1 MKAIIPVA
9 GVGSRLR
16 PHTYTLPKVLLN
28 VAGKPII
35 GHIIDK
41 IIEEGITEAIVI
53 VGYLGDMIEEYLT
66 KNYDISFTFIEQ
78 EERLGL
84 GHAIWMTRQHISDEP
99 VFIILG
105 DTVFE
110 VDLNGVFKRGSSSL
124 GVKEVDDPRRFGV
137 AETHEGFITKLVEK
151 PEQPKSNLAVVGLY
165 YIKSP
170 RLLMNCLD
178 HNITHNLR
186 TKGEFQL
193 TDALQMMIEKGEK
206 FSTFPVEGWY
216 DCGKP
221 DTLLYTNEKLLKSKS
236 RYKEIFGCVIHPPVF
251 IAEDAEIENSVIG
264 PFATIASKA
273 VVKDSMI
280 QRSIIGESAR
290 VSRMLLQESIVG
302 NNANVAGNFRKINL
316 GDSSEVDFR

>member
-41 IIEEGITEAIVI
+41 IIEEGINEAVVI

-66 KNYDISFTFIEQ
+66 KNYDIEFTFIEQ

-84 GHAIWMTRQHISDEP
+84 GHAIYMTKAHLDEEP

-110 VDLNGVFKRGSSSL
+110 VDLSGVFKREYSAL
-124 GVKEVDDPRRFGV
+124 GVKEVEDPRRFGV
-137 AETHEGFITKLVEK
+137 AEVQDGLITKLIEK
-151 PEQPKSNLAVVGLY
+151 PEHPKSNLAVVGLY
-165 YIKSP
+165 YIKNP
-170 RLLMNCLD
+170 QLLLFCLE
-178 HNITHNLR
+178 HNITHNIR

-193 TDALQMMIEKGEK
+193 TDALQMMIDKGER

-221 DTLLYTNEKLLKSKS
+221 ETLLYTNEKLLKSKS
-236 RYKEIFGCVIHPPVF
+236 RYKEIFGCVINPPVF

-264 PFATIASKA
+264 PFATIGSKA
-273 VVKDSMI
+273 IIKDSI
-280 QRSIIGESAR
+280 VQRSIIGECAK
-290 VSRMLLQESIVG
+290 VSRMLLKESIVG
-302 NNANVAGNFRKINL
+302 NNAHVEGNFRKINL